1 MPVREP
7 SCAEPKISLTPVG
20 RELTATRIR
29 SGGGRQ
35 RMRYNEYNHDNRH
48 NHDNDMITS
57 GFS

>member
-1 MPVREP
+1 MPVRES

-20 RELTATRIR
+20 REPIAIPMHP
-29 SGGGRQ
+29 GGGRQ
-35 RMRYNEYNHDNRH
+35 CMRYNDDNHDNRH